1 MDRSEIVSIESPF
14 EGIELW
20 LLQLDGRGRVA
31 EREAV
36 ARLFRELLGTTEGHT
51 TDGAPYAVGRD
62 DVSVSVSHGAGY
74 AVVALARDSAQSP
87 GVDIEDA
94 GRTGQLQRIA
104 SRFISAADDATLT
117 PCEIWTAKEAAYKAF
132 GRRGLPLL
140 DIRVGRGTVTAPGLS
155 GRVAWID
162 VAPDAVM
169 AVVER

>member
-1 MDRSEIVSIESPF
+1 MDMSEIVGIKSPF

-20 LLQLDGRGRVA
+20 LLPLDGRGRIA

-51 TDGAPYAVGRD
+51 PDGAPYAVGRD

-74 AVVALARDSAQSP
+74 AVLAMSRDTTLSP
-87 GVDIEDA
+87 GVDIEYA
-94 GRTGQLQRIA
+94 GRVGQLQRIA
-104 SRFISAADDATLT
+104 SRFISVADDSTLT
-117 PCEIWTAKEAAYKAF
+117 PCQIWTAKEAAYKAF

-140 DIRVGRGTVTAPGLS
+140 DILVGRGTVTASGLS